1 MTTKHPLSSS
11 PQAVS
16 KHTPANGNLL
26 TVASLG
32 MRVHLAPPNPDRE
45 RQLMDLITSCE
56 TLRAEWEHLFQQ
68 VIALLNEEALAVDAL
83 DRLNPSSHD

>member
-1 MTTKHPLSSS
+1 
-11 PQAVS
+11 
-16 KHTPANGNLL
+16 
-26 TVASLG
+26 
-32 MRVHLAPPNPDRE
+32 
-45 RQLMDLITSCE
+45 MDLITSCE